1 MLKGYLSRM
10 PHPDLLFC
18 MQSPGWFS
26 QTRKSSNYPSG
37 LLSVMPER
45 STKVLNGHV
54 SMVIEL
60 GLRVSCLRSPDS
72 VRVPTD
78 SDPTGLL
85 RVLASWRLVVLA
97 SPS

>member
-1 MLKGYLSRM
+1 
-10 PHPDLLFC
+10 
-18 MQSPGWFS
+18 
-26 QTRKSSNYPSG
+26 
-37 LLSVMPER
+37 MPER

-54 SMVIEL
+54 STIIEL

-85 RVLASWRLVVLA
+85 RVLASWRLGITIMKDSLLRYQL
-97 SPS
+97 SITEYSRRRRSLLLDRIMSF